1 MTAVFFWWVVE
12 WQFELEFDINDLL
25 ELDVLLPKYFKFAS
39 QFQDLS
45 VLLDIFL
52 QTLLRLLLCL
62 GF

>member
-1 MTAVFFWWVVE
+1 MTAILFWWVVE

-25 ELDVLLPKYFKFAS
+25 ELDGLLLQYFKFTS

-52 QTLLRLLLCL
+52 QTLLRLLLYL